1 MNFLLN
7 IGPYKLNANSID
19 WNLVGITLLKII
31 LGFGALMFLFLLF
44 LLFSAILI
52 ARSVKSGIQTKSLSF
67 AIRKFLKGFFYII
80 LLFSLLLLLT
90 VSLPFL
96 QKYPLYIT
104 IGGAVTLSLALAFV
118 IIASMRLFF
127 ERILIK
133 LHLFK
138 SVSETLRNI
147 LLLIDSYKNKKN

>member
-1 MNFLLN
+1 
-7 IGPYKLNANSID
+7 
-19 WNLVGITLLKII
+19 
-31 LGFGALMFLFLLF
+31 
-44 LLFSAILI
+44 
-52 ARSVKSGIQTKSLSF
+52 
-67 AIRKFLKGFFYII
+67 
-80 LLFSLLLLLT
+80 LLLLLT

-104 IGGAVTLSLALAFV
+104 IGGAITLSVALAFV

-133 LHLFK
+133 LHLFI